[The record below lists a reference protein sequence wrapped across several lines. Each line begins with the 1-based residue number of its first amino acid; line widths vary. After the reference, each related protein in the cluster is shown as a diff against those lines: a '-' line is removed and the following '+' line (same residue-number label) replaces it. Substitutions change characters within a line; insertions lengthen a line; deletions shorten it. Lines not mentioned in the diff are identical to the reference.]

1 MFSKSK
7 RINLNRSDIS
17 NYIEGEDIYN
27 SKLLDI
33 ISQGDFSRETYVIQ
47 ENEYRPD
54 LISLDY
60 YGSTRYF
67 GLFLLTCGA
76 EFDDFTIGTELHLIP
91 RDTLDTIIM
100 NLL

>member
-1 MFSKSK
+1 MFNKSK
-7 RINLNRSDIS
+7 RVNLNRSDIS
-17 NYIEGEDIYN
+17 NYIEEGDIYN

-33 ISQGDFSRETYVIQ
+33 ISQGDFSREVYVIQ

-60 YGSTRYF
+60 YGESKYF

-76 EFDDFTIGTELHLIP
+76 EFDDFVIGTELHLLP
-91 RDTLDTIIM
+91 KDTLDTIIA
-100 NLL
+100 NLT